1 MSVWEILLNQ
11 NQKQRQSKL
20 ENSFVTTGTW
30 HKIPAVYFSIRT
42 NGQSGEYCWRKI
54 IVVVIILV
62 KFSTLSSGWSHIDM
76 IIVLEVN
83 HDQWNSIIMIIRIFS
98 SKIILMISYSIIS
111 VKYLRMSRSPRQA
124 LQVKQDLWNQS
135 FSETRTFSASKTA
148 PKHQLRSW
156 SFHPQ
161 MIWFHYQAAAHLYF
175 WDLNDPVGWTYELS
189 KNC

>member
-1 MSVWEILLNQ
+1 
-11 NQKQRQSKL
+11 
-20 ENSFVTTGTW
+20 
-30 HKIPAVYFSIRT
+30 
-42 NGQSGEYCWRKI
+42 
-54 IVVVIILV
+54 
-62 KFSTLSSGWSHIDM
+62 M
-76 IIVLEVN
+76 IFVLEVN
-83 HDQWNSIIMIIRIFS
+83 KDQWNSITMIIRICS
-98 SKIILMISYSIIS
+98 SKIILMIDDSIIL

-175 WDLNDPVGWTYELS
+175 
-189 KNC
+189 